1 MMKDEGKAQGFA
13 MLQTIK
19 GKILIMGLFS
29 VLVSIVIGTI
39 GINSINR
46 NKTNSEIESIAK
58 EIDVLQAK
66 NLALEAQYQ
75 YYIEQ
80 KYLDGILDN
89 LHQMTTYVQSLQ
101 TMTSDKYASDVNQML
116 DSLTKIEANYSNISK
131 FGSMR
136 SFNTDAGLYQQYAD
150 ARDSLTESLGELIDR
165 ETWLELKW
173 IDAHMWTDGE
183 YVTVNGKEYVK
194 LVYRGPIP
202 EGVKRDNLA
211 FRVGGTLTYD
221 LDCYVTDIKLI
232 NNAEFME
239 IDINTLDTVTGT
251 GLAYM
256 DSEITTFDAKPAIR
270 IGCNFNAANEGWEEF
285 AAQISVKGYDT
296 QNYTN
301 IEYTMYL
308 EPNGMGYDYKYGG
321 SYSGVYDFTGMVEK
335 LDRYISDY
343 SKLVVEGKDVTEHYG
358 QIVTLL
364 TEISENIP
372 LYTASE
378 ELAQNSLAKLNAKE
392 EIIRQMKELDDSILS
407 LKSEN
412 VQLNNGLTLLCE
424 TIKATASNDM
434 AEIKGNVMSISIIVI
449 VLATIILIGMTMLI
463 GMSIDRN
470 VVLFKKTLDK
480 ITQGKIAVRVKADG
494 RDEFS
499 QFGRSLNVFLDKL
512 VGTIRQIQDISTELA
527 KSGGLLEDK
536 ANKTKI
542 AAQVISSALDEI
554 SQGASAQAGDISSS
568 SLQVSNMQEN
578 MMLITEGVSTLSVVS
593 SDMSENGRE
602 ATKIVQ
608 ELSSTSNMTTEAFHR
623 ISEQIYKT
631 NASVVKIQ
639 EVVNLIAEIASQT
652 NLLSLNA
659 SIEAARAGEAG
670 KGFAVVASEIQKLA
684 EQTNSSAKII
694 DKIILSLSEESQQ
707 TVRSINEVTNIV
719 VDQKKKLDETKEKF
733 NVVEIGINSTYNG
746 MKDMLIQAD
755 VCGNAGKKVVD
766 LMTNLS
772 AVAEENA
779 ASTQQTTASM
789 NELNDATTSL
799 AKTAQELK
807 QLSTVVNENL
817 NYFSTDPYMDLA

>member
-593 SDMSENGRE
+593 SDISENGRE

>member
-1 MMKDEGKAQGFA
+1 MKDEGKAQGFA

-194 LVYRGPIP
+194 LVYRGSIP

>member
-1 MMKDEGKAQGFA
+1 MKDEGKAQGFA

>member
-194 LVYRGPIP
+194 LVYRGSIP